1 MAVYKRG
8 RPAKYDPTTK
18 SGKKPPKEP
27 GEYRIRD
34 DSGKIIYIGETN
46 NLDRRMHE
54 HIRSGKLKTGEENKS
69 TIEYQ
74 LADKR
79 STSVTRRLHERV
91 KIKQHDPTL
100 NKSGG
105 GEGRSAKK
113 TRKKMAET

>member
-46 NLDRRMHE
+46 NLERRMRE
-54 HIRSGKLKTGEENKS
+54 HIRSGKLKTFRVEKQIRISREAL
-69 TIEYQ
+69 IEY
-74 LADKR
+74 
-79 STSVTRRLHERV
+79 
-91 KIKQHDPTL
+91 IKQEQQRHDT
-100 NKSGG
+100 
-105 GEGRSAKK
+105 
-113 TRKKMAET
+113 